1 MNESS
6 PLVPQGSMLEQKNQ
20 SRSKFKL
27 AVFCVIGIHVAGLMA
42 LLLTQGCKR
51 EPAPSTGDV
60 QPQGYIQDTN
70 LPAADGTNYYA
81 VTDTNTYVVPAN
93 LPPVDPAGVASATEH
108 VIVKGDTF
116 YDLAKK
122 YHVTM
127 QALKDA
133 NPTVNPSKLQLNQK
147 IVIPAP
153 TVAATTGAA
162 PAPGVESA
170 AAPAGGEIVHTVKS
184 GETLTKIAEKYKVT
198 VNGIRKAN
206 NLTSDRIVVNQKLKI
221 PAATH

>member
-1 MNESS
+1 
-6 PLVPQGSMLEQKNQ
+6 MLEQKNQ

-51 EPAPSTGDV
+51 EQAPAAGEV
-60 QPQGYIQDTN
+60 QPPSYAQDTN
-70 LPAADGTNYYA
+70 LPYADNTNYTAA
-81 VTDTNTYVVPAN
+81 VDTNAYVMPTNQPSTELA
-93 LPPVDPAGVASATEH
+93 PPQSVTEH
-108 VIVKGDTF
+108 IIVKGDTF
-116 YDLAKK
+116 FDLAKHYK
-122 YHVTM
+122 VTM

-153 TVAATTGAA
+153 TAPPAAGGAATKAVEPAA
-162 PAPGVESA
+162 P
-170 AAPAGGEIVHTVKS
+170 PAGGEVVHTVKS
-184 GETLTKIAEKYKVT
+184 GENLTKIAEKYKVT
-198 VNGIRKAN
+198 VSAIRKAN

-221 PAATH
+221 PAAAH

>member
-20 SRSKFKL
+20 GRARFKV
-27 AVFCVIGIHVAGLMA
+27 AVFCVIGVHIAGLLA

-51 EPAPSTGDV
+51 EQPAAGGDV
-60 QPQGYIQDTN
+60 QSPYATDTN
-70 LPAADGTNYYA
+70 LPVMDDLTNVVAA
-81 VTDTNTYVVPAN
+81 TDTNLYSMPSNTVVDSTPI
-93 LPPVDPAGVASATEH
+93 AGTATEH

-116 YDLAKK
+116 FDLAKK
-122 YHVTM
+122 YGVTM

-153 TVAATTGAA
+153 TAATSGGTTPIPSPDTHAA
-162 PAPGVESA
+162 P
-170 AAPAGGEIVHTVKS
+170 GELSHKVIS
-184 GETLTKIAEKYKVT
+184 GDNLTKIAAKYGVS
-198 VNGIRKAN
+198 VNAIRNAN
-206 NLTSDRIVVNQKLKI
+206 NLTSDRIVVGQTLKI
-221 PAATH
+221 PAKGTQ